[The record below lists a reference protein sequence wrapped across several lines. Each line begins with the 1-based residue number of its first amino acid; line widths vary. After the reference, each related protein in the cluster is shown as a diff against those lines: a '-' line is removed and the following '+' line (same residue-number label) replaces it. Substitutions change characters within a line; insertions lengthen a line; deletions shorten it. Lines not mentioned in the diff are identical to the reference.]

1 MMKGLSQ
8 RGRLLESEMVV
19 LVDRIREIYR
29 DDAKFKDLNAWPAT
43 RDWLAANVTNLAVK
57 AHILK

>member
-1 MMKGLSQ
+1 
-8 RGRLLESEMVV
+8 MVV